1 MDNKNPSKIQ
11 SVRVVI
17 VTHNAEQWLPFCLG
31 SLRKSKHP
39 VSVVVVDNASS
50 DRTVQVIRE
59 QYPEVQLIP
68 SSRNLGFGNANNLAF
83 QNIGAVDAV
92 YLLNQDACIYP
103 DTIDRLT
110 QTLDLHPDFGVVSP
124 VHLKRDGI
132 ELDASF
138 RSFLEGNRLESARA
152 GNDRFVEVSF
162 VNAAHWLIRKTCLDE
177 LGGFAPIFFHYGEDV
192 NFTQR
197 ARHTGWRIGIDMDA
211 KAIHAREGR
220 PGSAERDLLELYG
233 SFLVYACR
241 PDRPAWQS
249 IPGAWRRL
257 IYNLFAMEVRPPRAF
272 ARSLPHAVA
281 DLPAILQTRRQL
293 RADTT
298 LPAASSVLVASSP

>member
-1 MDNKNPSKIQ
+1 MDNETPSKAQ
-11 SVRVVI
+11 SIAVVV
-17 VTHNAEQWLPFCLG
+17 VTHNAEHWLPFCLG
-31 SLRKSKHP
+31 SLRESQHP
-39 VSVVVVDNASS
+39 VKAIVVDNASS
-50 DRTVQVIRE
+50 DHTAQVIQE
-59 QYPEVQLIP
+59 QYPEVHLIP

-83 QNIGAVDAV
+83 QHLGEADAV

-110 QTLDLHPDFGVVSP
+110 HALDLHPDFGVISP
-124 VHLKRDGI
+124 VHLKRNGI

-138 RSFLEGNRLESARA
+138 RSFLEGNRLESSQS
-152 GNDRFVEVSF
+152 GDDRFVEVSF
-162 VNAAHWLIRKTCLDE
+162 VNAAHWLIRKACLDE

-197 ARHTGWRIGIDMDA
+197 ARHAGWRIGIDMEA

-233 SFLVYACR
+233 SFLVYACK
-241 PDRPAWQS
+241 PDIPAWQA

-272 ARSLPHAVA
+272 ARSLPHAAA
-281 DLPAILQTRRQL
+281 DFPAILKTRRQL

-298 LPAASSVLVASSP
+298 LPAASSALATSSP

>member
-1 MDNKNPSKIQ
+1 MNLENPSKIQ
-11 SVRVVI
+11 SVGVVV
-17 VTHNAEQWLPFCLG
+17 VTHNAEEWLPFCLG
-31 SLRKSKHP
+31 SLRKSNHP
-39 VSVVVVDNASS
+39 VSAVVVDNASS
-50 DRTVQVIRE
+50 DHTVQVIRE
-59 QYPEVQLIP
+59 QYPEVYLMP
-68 SSRNLGFGNANNLAF
+68 SPRNLGFGNANNLAF

-110 QTLDLHPDFGVVSP
+110 QTLDCHPDFGVVSP

-132 ELDASF
+132 QLDASF
-138 RSFLEGNRLESARA
+138 RSFLEGNRLESTLP

-162 VNAAHWLIRKTCLDE
+162 VNAAHWLIRKTCLDA

-197 ARHTGWRIGIDMDA
+197 ARHAGWRIGIDMDA

-241 PDRPAWQS
+241 PDLPAWQA

-257 IYNLFAMEVRPPRAF
+257 VYNLFAMEVRPPRAF
-272 ARSLPHAVA
+272 ARSLPHAA
-281 DLPAILQTRRQL
+281 SDLSDILKTRRQL

-298 LPAASSVLVASSP
+298 LPAASSVLATSSH